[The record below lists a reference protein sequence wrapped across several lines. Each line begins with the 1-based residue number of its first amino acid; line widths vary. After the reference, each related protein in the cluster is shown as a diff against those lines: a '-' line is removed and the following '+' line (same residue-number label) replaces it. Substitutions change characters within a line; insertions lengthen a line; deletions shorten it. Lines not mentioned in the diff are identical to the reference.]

1 MSARHFLSS
10 VTRIA
15 PFDRVAFTV
24 EMLPRP
30 DWASGDYVV
39 GEVTDVTGPLRFV
52 ELTSGRMAEVSAG
65 DLVVGAF
72 GERAA
77 TLEACGSWQAMG
89 TDLRMHALTSA
100 GLFGRMTSKSPYV
113 SETIALRYRGHVV
126 IGGRRQRMRDYALRP
141 IGQAFELPVVLT
153 IGTSMSAGK
162 TTACRI
168 MVRELRSAGLKVA
181 GAKVT
186 GAARC
191 RDMLA
196 LLDAGADPVFDFV
209 DAGLPSTVCDETH
222 YRGALATLLDHVGNS
237 GADVLVAEAGA
248 SPLEPY
254 NGATAIRTLAPHVRC
269 TVLCASD
276 PYAVSGVI
284 DAFDLQPDLVAGGA
298 ANTEAGSALVARL
311 TGLEALNLLQESSL
325 PRLRAVLQE
334 RLGYRVARAERPE
347 PT

>member
-1 MSARHFLSS
+1 MQTRHVLSS

-30 DWASGDYVV
+30 HWASGDYVV
-39 GEVTDVTGPLRFV
+39 GEVSDVTGPLRFI
-52 ELTSGRMAEVSAG
+52 ELTSGRMAEVSVG

-72 GERAA
+72 GQRAA
-77 TLEACGSWQAMG
+77 TLEACGSWEAMG

-113 SETIALRYRGHVV
+113 PDTISLRYRGHVV
-126 IGGRRQRMRDYALRP
+126 IGGRPQRMCDYALRP
-141 IGQAFELPVVLT
+141 LGRAFDLPVVLA

-168 MVRELRSAGLKVA
+168 IVRELSSAGLKVA
-181 GAKVT
+181 GAKIT

-191 RDMLA
+191 RDVLA
-196 LLDAGADPVFDFV
+196 MFDSGAHPVFDFV
-209 DAGLPSTVCDETH
+209 DVGLPSTVCDETH
-222 YRGALATLLDHVGNS
+222 YRSALATLLEHVGNS

-254 NGATAIRTLAPHVRC
+254 NGATAIRMLAPQVRC

-276 PYAVSGVI
+276 PYAVSGVM
-284 DAFDLQPDLVAGGA
+284 DAFEKRPDLVAGGA
-298 ANTEAGSALVARL
+298 ANTEAGVALVGRL
-311 TGLEALNLLQESSL
+311 TGLEALNLMLDSSL

-334 RLGYRVARAERPE
+334 KLGCRLAGRECLE
-347 PT
+347 TG

>member
-1 MSARHFLSS
+1 MSARHVLSS

-15 PFDRVAFTV
+15 PFERLAFTV
-24 EMLPRP
+24 EMLPRQE
-30 DWASGDYVV
+30 WASGDYVV
-39 GEVTDVTGPLRFV
+39 GEVIEVTGPLRFI
-52 ELTSGRMAEVSAG
+52 ELTSGRMAEVSTG
-65 DLVVGAF
+65 DLVIGAF
-72 GERAA
+72 GRRAA
-77 TLEACGSWQAMG
+77 TLEACGSWETMG

-113 SETIALRYRGHVV
+113 PEAITLRYRGHVV
-126 IGGRRQRMRDYALRP
+126 IDGRRQTMCDYALRP
-141 IGQAFELPVVLT
+141 LGRAFELPVVLV

-168 MVRELRSAGLKVA
+168 MVRELRSAGLRVA
-181 GAKVT
+181 GAKIT

-191 RDMLA
+191 RDVLA
-196 LLDAGADPVFDFV
+196 MFDSGADPVLDFV
-209 DAGLPSTVCDETH
+209 DVGLPSTVCDETR
-222 YRGALATLLDHVGNS
+222 YRRALATLLEHVGNS

-254 NGATAIRTLAPHVRC
+254 NGAAAIRMLTPHVRL

-284 DAFDLQPDLVAGGA
+284 DAFEQRPDLVAGGA
-298 ANTEAGSALVARL
+298 ANTEAGTALVARL
-311 TGLEALNLLQESSL
+311 TGLEALNLMHGSSL

-334 RLGYRVARAERPE
+334 KLGCRLAGGGCTESV
-347 PT
+347 

>member
-1 MSARHFLSS
+1 MTARHVLSS

-15 PFDRVAFTV
+15 PFERIAFTV
-24 EMLPRP
+24 EMLSRQ

-39 GEVTDVTGPLRFV
+39 GEVIEVTGPLRFI
-52 ELTSGRMAEVSAG
+52 ELTSGRLAEVGSG

-72 GERAA
+72 GRRAA
-77 TLEACGSWQAMG
+77 TLEACGSWEAMG
-89 TDLRMHALTSA
+89 TDQRMHALTSA

-113 SETIALRYRGHVV
+113 PETIALRYRGHVL
-126 IGGRRQRMRDYALRP
+126 IDGRPQRMCDYALRP
-141 IGQAFELPVVLT
+141 LGRAFELPVVLA

-168 MVRELRSAGLKVA
+168 IVRELKSAGLKVA
-181 GAKVT
+181 GAKIT

-196 LLDAGADPVFDFV
+196 MFDSGADPVFDFV
-209 DAGLPSTVCDETH
+209 DAGLPSTVCDETQ
-222 YRGALATLLDHVGNS
+222 YGRALTTLLEHVGNS

-254 NGATAIRTLAPHVRC
+254 NGATAIRVLAPHVRL

-284 DAFDLQPDLVAGGA
+284 DAFEQRPDLVAGGA
-298 ANTEAGSALVARL
+298 ANTEAGAALVARL
-311 TGLEALNLLQESSL
+311 TGLEALNLMHDSSL
-325 PRLRAVLQE
+325 PRLRAMLQE
-334 RLGYRVARAERPE
+334 KLGCRPARGGFPE
-347 PT
+347 YA